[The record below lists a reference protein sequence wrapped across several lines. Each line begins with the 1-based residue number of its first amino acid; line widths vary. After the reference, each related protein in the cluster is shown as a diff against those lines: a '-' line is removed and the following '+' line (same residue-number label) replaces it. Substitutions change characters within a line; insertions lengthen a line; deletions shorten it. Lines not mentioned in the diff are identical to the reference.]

1 MVTLRTRHFPKIRL
15 GVVTQVAKSTLLE
28 LRKSAGNLCD
38 SGLMIRKV
46 NRSTAGVALAS
57 ENLLESVDVQ
67 KRTQKAFSGKI
78 VAGD

>member
-1 MVTLRTRHFPKIRL
+1 
-15 GVVTQVAKSTLLE
+15 
-28 LRKSAGNLCD
+28 LRKVLCSN
-38 SGLMIRKV
+38 SGIRWQPLRFWFDDRKV
-46 NRSTAGVALAS
+46 NRSTAGVALVS